1 MPITKKDAPDVLPD
15 GAKSIFVSAFN
26 AAYDDTCET
35 CNDRDECASKI
46 AWSAVKNKYA
56 KHDGEWVPKAAIV
69 EVSLTITKASVQKD
83 GTMRWCATC
92 SDTEPDGTGER
103 TSLPLFRDWIERTES
118 GNGVDFLP
126 APRVPF
132 LGLSHYPDLDGS
144 GEAGVTQKM
153 YVDGKQFKAAGAFQA
168 DNPLGKALFEAV
180 RSELEAVKKGGEIE
194 QPIRISAA
202 WWDLEHS
209 HGNFVFARRSLF
221 DTCPMCAEG
230 TGGKQYLKGQ
240 LDHFA
245 ATRVPINPRTE
256 LGLEEKSMVTRKD
269 DAASIVGDD
278 LAEELEGKAK
288 ELVGKSETVQDGL
301 VVKADEADPELSE
314 HSEQPE
320 PDSEPTE
327 QKMYADEGEWKPMG
341 GAMSFAEAEAYVE
354 AQEKMDRLWTN
365 WDIFD
370 SAFMNIMNAPA
381 EVDKVEAT
389 KKLVGEFNERVQ
401 AIKANVTD
409 AFLVAQAMVSATH
422 GPQPA
427 KAQAVEGG
435 LDMSEETT
443 NETVEP
449 QAEPETNDPA
459 SVLGAAVKAALDN
472 GELTREGKL
481 AIVQEALNSYAGS
494 VKAELDAVAPPA
506 PGEEVVEAIEKSFGA
521 LADKLDLLIAKLGS
535 QPAQPSQVQRQLP
548 TQKSYAPSG
557 PVKPQSEPQL
567 PVSPI
572 TGEPSTLRAM
582 IERSVGMHQ

>member
-15 GAKSIFVSAFN
+15 GAKTIFVSAFN

-35 CNDRDECASKI
+35 RNDRDECASKI
-46 AWSAVKNKYA
+46 AWSAVKAKYT
-56 KHDGEWVPKAAIV
+56 KSGGEWVPKAAIV
-69 EVSLTITKASVQKD
+69 NVNLTITKASVQKD

-132 LGLSHYPDLDGS
+132 LGLSHYPDLGGV

-153 YVDGKQFKAAGAFQA
+153 YVDGKQFKAAGVFQA

-209 HGNFVFARRSLF
+209 HGKFVFARRSLF

-230 TGGKQYLKGQ
+230 AGGKQYLRGQ

-245 ATRVPINPRTE
+245 ATRVPINPRTA
-256 LGLEEKSMVTRKD
+256 LGLEEKSMATRQE
-269 DAASIVGDD
+269 DAASIVGDE
-278 LAEELEGKAK
+278 LAEELEEKAK
-288 ELVGKSETVQDGL
+288 ELVGKSETVQEGL
-301 VVKADEADPELSE
+301 VVKADEAD
-314 HSEQPE
+314 SEQP
-320 PDSEPTE
+320 EPTE
-327 QKMYADEGEWKPMG
+327 QKMYADEGEWQPMG
-341 GAMSFAEAEAYVE
+341 GAMSFAEAEAYVQAE
-354 AQEKMDRLWTN
+354 EKMDRLWTN

-370 SAFMNIMNAPA
+370 SAFYNIMNAPV

-409 AFLVAQAMVSATH
+409 AFLVAQATVSTTA
-422 GPQPA
+422 GAQPA
-427 KAQAVEGG
+427 KAQTVDGG
-435 LDMSEETT
+435 EIDMSEETT
-443 NETVEP
+443 NET
-449 QAEPETNDPA
+449 AEETPTFDATDPA
-459 SVLGAAVKAALDN
+459 ATLGTAVKSALDN
-472 GELTREGKL
+472 GDLTREGKL
-481 AIVQEALNSYAGS
+481 TAVQEALNSYAES
-494 VKAELDAVAPPA
+494 VKAELDVVAPPA

-535 QPAQPSQVQRQLP
+535 QPAQPSQVPQ
-548 TQKSYAPSG
+548 QKSYVPTG

-572 TGEPSTLRAM
+572 TGEPSSLRAM